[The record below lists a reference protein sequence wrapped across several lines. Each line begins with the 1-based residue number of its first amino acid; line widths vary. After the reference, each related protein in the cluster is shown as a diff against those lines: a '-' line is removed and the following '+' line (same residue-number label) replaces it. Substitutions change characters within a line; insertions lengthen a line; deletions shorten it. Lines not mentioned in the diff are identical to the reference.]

1 MEAYVVAVKI
11 PELATPVSIAHY
23 RYQGSDTLSEQ
34 VAVIKAA
41 FAFTKPCPDQDADAL
56 AHQIA
61 RVDAAYVFAQ
71 QQSAYEIAIAPYNAR
86 PHIIAAAQGRSRYHV

>member
-1 MEAYVVAVKI
+1 VETYVVAVKI
-11 PELATPVSIAHY
+11 TELATPISIARY
-23 RYQGSDTLSEQ
+23 RYKGAYTLSEQ
-34 VAVIKAA
+34 VAVVKAA

-71 QQSAYEIAIAPYNAR
+71 QQSAYEIANTPYYAR
-86 PHIIAAAQGRSRYHV
+86 PHVIAAAQGRSRYHV